1 MRANHARLA
10 AAVAQ
15 LPGLTLR
22 HSNDSTGDAGIAL
35 IAYTETPALARE
47 AAAALRDEG
56 VPALQMYSPDVVDLH
71 VYPFWRPVLDA
82 IASAGRPAPD
92 CPRTLDLLG
101 RAVHVDVSPLLD
113 ERDLGE
119 YELAL
124 RKVAL
129 GVLA

>member
-22 HSNDSTGDAGIAL
+22 RSNDAAGDAGIAL
-35 IAYTETPALARE
+35 IAYAETAMLAAE
-47 AAAALRDEG
+47 AAEALRAEG
-56 VPALQMYSPDVVDLH
+56 VPAVQMYSPNVVDLH
-71 VYPFWRPVLDA
+71 FYPFWRPVLDA
-82 IASAGRPAPD
+82 LSAAGLAAPD
-92 CPRTLDLLG
+92 CARTLDLVG
-101 RAVHVDVSPLLD
+101 RAVHVDVPPQLD
-113 ERDLGE
+113 DRDVEE
-119 YELAL
+119 YALAL